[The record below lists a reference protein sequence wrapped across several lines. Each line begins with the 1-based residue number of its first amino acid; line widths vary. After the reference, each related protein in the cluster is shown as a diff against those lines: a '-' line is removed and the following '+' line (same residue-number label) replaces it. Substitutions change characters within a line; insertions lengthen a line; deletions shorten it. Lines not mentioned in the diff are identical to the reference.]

1 MLARPGAVLLMGF
14 SGSGI
19 GQIRASLAK
28 LASVPARAAKDVAEK
43 IDQKLLDS
51 FTNECD
57 AYGRPW
63 APLAHSTVKRKNGNS
78 VIMYRT
84 GASMAATHAVA
95 ARGAG
100 VRISTGPNMAYHLGP
115 SGTRPA
121 RPILPIYGMPASWN
135 AAIKSAVDA
144 AYSRATK

>member
-1 MLARPGAVLLMGF
+1 MGL

-28 LASVPARAAKDVAEK
+28 LAGVPSRAAPAVAIA
-43 IDQKLLDS
+43 IDNKLQDS
-51 FTNECD
+51 FANECD

-63 APLAHSTVKRKNGNS
+63 APLAPSTVKRKKGNS

-84 GASMAATHAVA
+84 GASRAATHAVA
-95 ARGAG
+95 AAGAG
-100 VRISTGPNMAYHLGP
+100 VRIATGPKMAFHLAA

-144 AYSRATK
+144 AYKRASK